1 MSEASER
8 SDEQNAPASR
18 LQRGLKERGVDATI
32 AFLERT
38 AVTVVARDYECPA
51 GRMDII
57 AWQGEDLIFVEV
69 RTTRTS
75 SKTMD
80 VDQVSASKV
89 KRLRAILRHWLAEN
103 EVSPREVRFDVITL
117 LVIAEDR
124 ALLRHHANVH
134 AILS

>member
-8 SDEQNAPASR
+8 ADQRDSE
-18 LQRGLKERGVDATI
+18 RGLRARGLDAAI

-38 AVTVVARDYECPA
+38 GMMVVTRDYECPA
-51 GRMDII
+51 GRLDIV
-57 AWQGEDLIFVEV
+57 AWQGVNLIFVEV
-69 RTTRTS
+69 KTRRTS

-80 VDQVSASKV
+80 ADHVSASKA
-89 KRLRAILRHWLAEN
+89 KRLRAILRHWLVEN
-103 EVSPREVRFDVITL
+103 EVCPREVRFDVITL

-134 AILS
+134 TILS